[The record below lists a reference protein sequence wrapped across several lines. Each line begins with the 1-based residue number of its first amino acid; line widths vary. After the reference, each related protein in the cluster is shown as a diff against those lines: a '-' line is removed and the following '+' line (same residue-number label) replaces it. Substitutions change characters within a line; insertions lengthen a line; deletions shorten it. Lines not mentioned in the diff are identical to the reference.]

1 MGIESGKM
9 GNEYPNINLVIQM
22 LEKPRSI
29 YIVTLH
35 PSPLQ
40 IFIIL
45 TYSIP
50 MFSRQTSR
58 PQAYMQ
64 LIKNTFTQKSNK
76 KIWILPGPHSHWWRC
91 CFISNLS
98 EWCRDHVCPNT
109 LGPPESSWTTS
120 STLWATRI
128 CASFHKPQIAGSVMK
143 FKVGFSSSHH
153 PHIVQFKMFSFF
165 SDQSKCTLA

>member
-50 MFSRQTSR
+50 MFSKANK
-58 PQAYMQ
+58 QASSIYAVDQEYIYTKKQQEDM
-64 LIKNTFTQKSNK
+64 NFTWPTFPLMKMLLHFKS
-76 KIWILPGPHSHWWRC
+76 L
-91 CFISNLS
+91 
-98 EWCRDHVCPNT
+98 
-109 LGPPESSWTTS
+109 
-120 STLWATRI
+120 
-128 CASFHKPQIAGSVMK
+128 
-143 FKVGFSSSHH
+143 
-153 PHIVQFKMFSFF
+153 
-165 SDQSKCTLA
+165 